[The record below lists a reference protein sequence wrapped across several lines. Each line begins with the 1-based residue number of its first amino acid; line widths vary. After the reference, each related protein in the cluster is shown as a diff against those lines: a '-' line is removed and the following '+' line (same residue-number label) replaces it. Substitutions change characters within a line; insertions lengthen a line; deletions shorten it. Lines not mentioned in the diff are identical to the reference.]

1 VSLCVLAASMLETKA
16 ILNDIHEKF
25 TFLPVITFITSS
37 FWPFYALQDLCEKN
51 SNANMHFKYSSDVS
65 TKTRYQDEFEMK
77 MYFMITELLN
87 NIMKHSEASKAK
99 LTLIENDNQLT
110 VTVADNGNGF
120 KTNDETAIEGFG
132 LHQIRAQL
140 VVSTGK
146 LLLNQAQKK
155 GQL

>member
-1 VSLCVLAASMLETKA
+1 MRYKIYAKRTQMPIC
-16 ILNDIHEKF
+16 ILS
-25 TFLPVITFITSS
+25 TQAT
-37 FWPFYALQDLCEKN
+37 
-51 SNANMHFKYSSDVS
+51 S

-87 NIMKHSEASKAK
+87 NIETQWSKNKAK

-132 LHQIRAQL
+132 LHQIRRIRSSQRA
-140 VVSTGK
+140 SYC
-146 LLLNQAQKK
+146 
-155 GQL
+155 